1 MSVETSSL
9 DLSYLTARTKDL
21 LKECCIM
28 VLMIDKVYTAQCIE
42 HNNGNFVGL
51 TEKGKRAKT
60 VLTFIIQ
67 SVPYKYDD
75 VVCLLPVNQFDL
87 EFLKKWFDKVMVAHN
102 GLFFVV
108 AVSVHNHV
116 SNRYAVP

>member
-1 MSVETSSL
+1 
-9 DLSYLTARTKDL
+9 
-21 LKECCIM
+21 M
-28 VLMIDKVYTAQCIE
+28 VLMIYKVYTAQCIE
-42 HNNGNFVGL
+42 YSYGNFVGQ

-60 VLTFIIQ
+60 ILTFIIQ
-67 SVPYKYDD
+67 SVSYKYND

-87 EFLKKWFDKVMVAHN
+87 EFLKKWFDKVMVDHN

-116 SNRYAVP
+116 CNRYATCMLLLNLYNS

>member
-1 MSVETSSL
+1 
-9 DLSYLTARTKDL
+9 
-21 LKECCIM
+21 M
-28 VLMIDKVYTAQCIE
+28 VLMIDKVYTSQCIE
-42 HNNGNFVGL
+42 YSNGNFVGL

-60 VLTFIIQ
+60 VLTLIIQ
-67 SVPYKYDD
+67 SVSYNYND

-87 EFLKKWFDKVMVAHN
+87 KFLKKWFDKVMVAHN

-116 SNRYAVP
+116 CNRYATCMLLLNSCNS